1 MSFPDPITLTPL
13 GTDDYVSISRLIH
26 RYADAVV
33 HRRGDMWSSCWAED
47 AVWDLGRGR
56 FVEGREAITELWYS
70 AMKGMAAVVQTVQNG
85 EAWFDPDEGVVSSP
99 NKAVGRWYI
108 SERFRRADGA
118 KGILLA
124 HYDDHYVRRDGIWQL
139 AGRVLQPHYMG
150 APDLSSDFL
159 NDREALVAK
168 GVPADA

>member
-1 MSFPDPITLTPL
+1 MSTDFASLRPV
-13 GTDDYVSISRLIH
+13 GTDDYVAISRLIH

-33 HRRGDMWSSCWAED
+33 HRRGDLWGSCWADD

-56 FVEGREAITELWYS
+56 LVEGREAITSLWYS

-85 EAWFDPDEGVVSSP
+85 EAWVAADDSDPERP
-99 NKAVGRWYI
+99 TRAVGRWYI
-108 SERFRRADGA
+108 SERFRRADGTP
-118 KGILLA
+118 GILLA
-124 HYDDHYVRRDGIWQL
+124 HYDDQYVKRGGVWLL

-150 APDLSSDFL
+150 APDLSGDFL
-159 NDREALVAK
+159 NTAEGLTGR